1 MHEKTAFRAAWQSGL
16 KGRAGSDRRRKSN
29 ASAPAIERGFI
40 MIKLTRFDGSEVAVN
55 AELVKFVEAAPD
67 TIVTLTSDQ
76 KILVLETVDEVIDRV
91 ISYRKLAYCSLPEV
105 RDRREETNE
114 IEH

>member
-1 MHEKTAFRAAWQSGL
+1 
-16 KGRAGSDRRRKSN
+16 
-29 ASAPAIERGFI
+29 

-55 AELVKFVEAAPD
+55 AEMVKFVEAAPD

-76 KILVLETVDEVIDRV
+76 KLLVLETVDEVIARV
-91 ISYRKLAYCSLPEV
+91 IQYKRLAYGAPPEV
-105 RDRREETNE
+105 RERREETNE

>member
-1 MHEKTAFRAAWQSGL
+1 
-16 KGRAGSDRRRKSN
+16 
-29 ASAPAIERGFI
+29 

-76 KILVLETVDEVIDRV
+76 KLLVLETVDEVIEKV
-91 ISYRKLAYCSLPEV
+91 VKYRRLAYGSMPIKISRSEK
-105 RDRREETNE
+105 EKE
-114 IEH
+114 IET

>member
-1 MHEKTAFRAAWQSGL
+1 
-16 KGRAGSDRRRKSN
+16 
-29 ASAPAIERGFI
+29 

-76 KILVLETVDEVIDRV
+76 KLLVLETVDEVIER
-91 ISYRKLAYCSLPEV
+91 IIEFKKLAYGSLPEI
-105 RDRREETNE
+105 RSRREETNE
-114 IEH
+114 VEH

>member
-1 MHEKTAFRAAWQSGL
+1 
-16 KGRAGSDRRRKSN
+16 
-29 ASAPAIERGFI
+29 

-76 KILVLETVDEVIDRV
+76 KILVLENVDEVIAR
-91 ISYRKLAYCSLPEV
+91 IIEYKRLAYGSLPEV
-105 RDRREETNE
+105 RERKEEANE

>member
-1 MHEKTAFRAAWQSGL
+1 
-16 KGRAGSDRRRKSN
+16 
-29 ASAPAIERGFI
+29 

-76 KILVLETVDEVIDRV
+76 KILVLENVDEVIAR
-91 ISYRKLAYCSLPEV
+91 IIEYKRLAYGSLPPV
-105 RDRREETNE
+105 RERKEEANE

>member
-1 MHEKTAFRAAWQSGL
+1 
-16 KGRAGSDRRRKSN
+16 
-29 ASAPAIERGFI
+29 

-55 AELVKFVEAAPD
+55 AELIKFVEAAPD

-76 KILVLETVDEVIDRV
+76 KLLVLETVDEVIEKIIEYKKV
-91 ISYRKLAYCSLPEV
+91 AYGRLPEV

>member
-1 MHEKTAFRAAWQSGL
+1 
-16 KGRAGSDRRRKSN
+16 
-29 ASAPAIERGFI
+29 

-76 KILVLETVDEVIDRV
+76 KLLVLETVDEIIDKIIEYKR
-91 ISYRKLAYCSLPEV
+91 LAYGSLPEV
-105 RDRREETNE
+105 RGRKEETNE
-114 IEH
+114 IER

>member
-1 MHEKTAFRAAWQSGL
+1 
-16 KGRAGSDRRRKSN
+16 
-29 ASAPAIERGFI
+29 

-55 AELVKFVEAAPD
+55 AELIKFVEAAPD

-91 ISYRKLAYCSLPEV
+91 IRYKKLAYGSLPDV
-105 RDRREETNE
+105 RDRRKETNE

>member
-1 MHEKTAFRAAWQSGL
+1 
-16 KGRAGSDRRRKSN
+16 
-29 ASAPAIERGFI
+29 

-76 KILVLETVDEVIDRV
+76 KLLVLETVDEVIEKV
-91 ISYRKLAYCSLPEV
+91 IEYKRLAYGSLPEI
-105 RDRREETNE
+105 RDRREETDE
-114 IEH
+114 TEH

>member
-1 MHEKTAFRAAWQSGL
+1 
-16 KGRAGSDRRRKSN
+16 
-29 ASAPAIERGFI
+29 

-55 AELVKFVEAAPD
+55 AELIKFVEAAPD

-76 KILVLETVDEVIDRV
+76 KILVLETVDEVIQRIIEYKRV
-91 ISYRKLAYCSLPEV
+91 AYGALPEV

>member
-1 MHEKTAFRAAWQSGL
+1 
-16 KGRAGSDRRRKSN
+16 
-29 ASAPAIERGFI
+29 

-76 KILVLETVDEVIDRV
+76 KLLVLETVDEIIERVIDYKR
-91 ISYRKLAYCSLPEV
+91 IAYGSLPQV
-105 RDRREETNE
+105 RDRREETND

>member
-1 MHEKTAFRAAWQSGL
+1 
-16 KGRAGSDRRRKSN
+16 
-29 ASAPAIERGFI
+29 

-76 KILVLETVDEVIDRV
+76 KLLVLETVDEVIERV
-91 ISYRKLAYCSLPEV
+91 IEFKRLVYGSLPEIHS
-105 RDRREETNE
+105 RREETNE
-114 IEH
+114 VKH